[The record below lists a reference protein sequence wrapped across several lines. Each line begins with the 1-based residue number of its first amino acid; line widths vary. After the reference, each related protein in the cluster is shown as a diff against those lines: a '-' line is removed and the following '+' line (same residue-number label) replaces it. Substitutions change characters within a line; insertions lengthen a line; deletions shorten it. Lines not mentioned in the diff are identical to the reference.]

1 MILRKIV
8 ASGEMK
14 NRRYE
19 KSWRKCNKLTMS
31 CELIKKKV
39 KNKRE
44 RERERERV
52 GNRWMMWLLMWFN
65 RSI

>member
-44 RERERERV
+44 RERERES
-52 GNRWMMWLLMWFN
+52 WK
-65 RSI
+65 

>member
-31 CELIKKKV
+31 CELIKKKL
-39 KNKRE
+39 KIRE
-44 RERERERV
+44 RERERERELEI
-52 GNRWMMWLLMWFN
+52 GG
-65 RSI
+65 